1 MSKRRSTDGDN
12 YPEVSLNTPKKDSEN
27 GFHNPQGISQ
37 NGAHSSNIF
46 EQRLK
51 EEFGGHQRIFRFAFL
66 SSKAIK

>member
-12 YPEVSLNTPKKDSEN
+12 YPAVSLNTSEN
-27 GFHNPQGISQ
+27 GYLDPQGISQ
-37 NGAHSSNIF
+37 SGAHSSNIF

-66 SSKAIK
+66 SSGAIQ